1 MTPTTSQIIIKNSLS
16 GKKEL
21 FDPLVAG
28 KVGMYVCG
36 PTVYGEP
43 HLGHARSAITFDIVY
58 RYFKF
63 LGYKVRYVRNI
74 TDVGH
79 LEDEVNEVGE
89 DKIAKKARLEQL
101 EPMEVAQHYTNLYRD
116 MMGKLNVLP
125 PSIEPTASGH
135 IVEQI
140 AMIEQ
145 ILANGLAYESEGSVY
160 MDVLKYAEKYHYGQL
175 SGRVLEDLL
184 AGSRALDG
192 QDQKKHPADFALW
205 KKADDAHL
213 MKWSSPWGV
222 GFPGWHIECS
232 AMSIKYLG
240 LPFDIHGGGMDLKF
254 PHHEAEIAQSHA
266 AFGQAPVRYWMHN
279 NMVTLDGQKM
289 AKSKGN
295 FIALGQ
301 MFSGD
306 HPLLDKAY
314 SPMTLRFVM
323 LQAHYGSTI
332 DFSNQ
337 SMKAAEVACGKLL
350 KGQTLIDGL
359 KADAS
364 KAVDEALS
372 ARIAQTCQRCYD
384 TMSDDFN
391 TAETIASLFELLRL
405 ANKLT
410 QDQLNISVETLAL
423 LKNTYHGFLNEVMGI
438 YDETANSAQDE
449 LFPEV
454 MDILIEVRQQAR
466 ANKDFAFSDYIRD
479 RLAHVG
485 IKVNDD
491 KESATYETERS

>member
-1 MTPTTSQIIIKNSLS
+1 MNDRAVYIKNSLS
-16 GKKEL
+16 GKKEP
-21 FDPLVAG
+21 FVPIVKG

-43 HLGHARSAITFDIVY
+43 HLGHARSAIAFDIVY
-58 RYFKF
+58 RYFIF
-63 LGYKVRYVRNI
+63 LGYQVRYVRNI

-79 LEDEVNEVGE
+79 LEDELNEQGE
-89 DKIAKKARLEQL
+89 DKIAKKARIEQL

-116 MMGKLNVLP
+116 MMARLNVLP

-140 AMIEQ
+140 DMIEQ
-145 ILANGLAYESEGSVY
+145 IMANGFAYEREGSVY
-160 MDVLKYAEKYHYGQL
+160 LDVLKYAEKYHYGQL
-175 SGRVLEDLL
+175 SGRVLDDLL

-192 QDQKKHPADFALW
+192 QEQKKHPADFALW
-205 KKADDAHL
+205 KKADAGHL
-213 MKWSSPWGV
+213 MQWRSPWGM

-266 AFGQAPVRYWMHN
+266 AFGCAPARYWMHN

-295 FIALGQ
+295 FISLGQ
-301 MFSGD
+301 MFSGE
-306 HPLLDKAY
+306 HPLLEKTY
-314 SPMTLRFVM
+314 NPMTLRFLM

-337 SMKAAEVACGKLL
+337 AIKAAEVACGKLRR
-350 KGQTLIDGL
+350 GQKLI
-359 KADAS
+359 
-364 KAVDEALS
+364 EALQTNAPENVDNDLS
-372 ARIAQTCQRCYD
+372 AQILGTCERCYENMD
-384 TMSDDFN
+384 DDFN

-405 ANKLT
+405 AHKLAKH
-410 QDQLNISVETLAL
+410 QGSVSTDTLTIL
-423 LKNTYHGFLNEVMGI
+423 QNTYSGFLDDVLGI
-438 YDETANSAQDE
+438 GDETKTSSQNE
-449 LFPEV
+449 FFPEV

-466 ANKDFAFSDYIRD
+466 ADKDFAFSDYIRD
-479 RLAHVG
+479 RLATIG
-485 IKVNDD
+485 IKLNDD
-491 KESATYETERS
+491 KESATYETNRN

>member
-1 MTPTTSQIIIKNSLS
+1 MDYRPVYIKNSLK
-16 GKKEL
+16 GQKEL
-21 FDPLVAG
+21 FVPIVKG

-43 HLGHARSAITFDIVY
+43 HLGHARSAITFDTVF

-79 LEDEVNEVGE
+79 LEDELNEQGE
-89 DKIAKKARLEQL
+89 DKIAKKARIEQL
-101 EPMEVAQHYTNLYRD
+101 EPMEIAQHYTNLYRD
-116 MMGKLNVLP
+116 MMSKLNVLP

-140 AMIEQ
+140 DMIEK
-145 ILANGLAYESEGSVY
+145 IIANGFAYESEGSVY
-160 MDVLKYAEKYHYGQL
+160 LDVVKYAKRYHYGQL
-175 SGRVLEDLL
+175 SGRVLDDLL
-184 AGSRALDG
+184 SGSRTLDG
-192 QDQKKHPADFALW
+192 QDQKKNPVDFALW
-205 KKADDAHL
+205 KKADAGHI
-213 MKWSSPWGV
+213 MQWRSPWGM

-254 PHHEAEIAQSHA
+254 PHHEAEIAQCYA
-266 AFGQAPVRYWMHN
+266 AFDRAPVHYWMHN

-295 FIALGQ
+295 FISLGQ
-301 MFSGD
+301 MFSGN
-306 HPLLDKAY
+306 HPLLEKAY

-337 SMKAAEVACGKLL
+337 TMKSAEVASGKLL
-350 KGQTLIDGL
+350 RGLKLIDGL
-359 KADAS
+359 QAIKS
-364 KAVDEALS
+364 GNVDNDLT
-372 ARIAQTCQRCYD
+372 ARVLTISESCYEK
-384 TMSDDFN
+384 MSDDFN

-405 ANKLT
+405 ANKLKEG
-410 QDQLNISVETLAL
+410 QISIPKGILTILQ
-423 LKNTYHGFLNEVMGI
+423 NTYRGFLTEVLGV
-438 YDETANSAQDE
+438 YDETETSTQDKQR
-449 LFPEV
+449 FSNM
-454 MDILIEVRQQAR
+454 MDIMIEVREQAR
-466 ANKDFAFSDYIRD
+466 FQKQFAFSDYIRN
-479 RLAHVG
+479 RLADLG
-485 IKVNDD
+485 IQVQDG
-491 KESATYETERS
+491 KEKTAYDFNKQ

>member
-1 MTPTTSQIIIKNSLS
+1 MNGRTVYIKNSLS
-16 GKKEL
+16 GKKEP
-21 FDPLVAG
+21 FQPIVKG

-43 HLGHARSAITFDIVY
+43 HLGHARSAITFDIVH

-63 LGYKVRYVRNI
+63 LGYQVRYVRNI

-79 LEDEVNEVGE
+79 LEDELNEQGE

-101 EPMEVAQHYTNLYRD
+101 EPMEVAQHYTNMYRN
-116 MMGKLNVLP
+116 MMGRLNVLP

-140 AMIEQ
+140 DMIEQ
-145 ILANGLAYESEGSVY
+145 IIANGFAYETEGSVY
-160 MDVLKYAEKYHYGQL
+160 FDVSEYAKKYDYGQL
-175 SGRVLEDLL
+175 SGRVLDELL
-184 AGSRALDG
+184 AGSRVLDG
-192 QDQKKHPADFALW
+192 QEQKKHPADFALW
-205 KKADDAHL
+205 KKAEAGHI
-213 MKWSSPWGV
+213 MQWRSPWGM

-254 PHHEAEIAQSHA
+254 PHHEAEVAQSHA
-266 AFGQAPVRYWMHN
+266 AFGSAPVHYWMHN

-295 FIALGQ
+295 FIGLGA

-306 HPLLDKAY
+306 HPLLEKAY
-314 SPMTLRFVM
+314 TPVTIRFLM

-337 SMKAAEVACGKLL
+337 AIKAAEVACERLRRGL
-350 KGQTLIDGL
+350 KRIDGL
-359 KADAS
+359 KHKAS
-364 KAVDEALS
+364 GDFDNALS
-372 ARIAQTCQRCYD
+372 AQILSTCERCYANMD
-384 TMSDDFN
+384 DDFN

-405 ANKLT
+405 ANKLEQAQSSVPPATLTTLQYTYRGFLVAVLGIPEEGETST
-410 QDQLNISVETLAL
+410 QDGL
-423 LKNTYHGFLNEVMGI
+423 FLEVM
-438 YDETANSAQDE
+438 E
-449 LFPEV
+449 
-454 MDILIEVRQQAR
+454 ILLEVRQKAR
-466 ANKDFAFSDYIRD
+466 ANKDFVFSDYIRD
-479 RLAHVG
+479 RLTAIG
-485 IKVNDD
+485 IKLNDD
-491 KESATYETERS
+491 KKAATYDTSIK

>member
-1 MTPTTSQIIIKNSLS
+1 MNDRTVYIKNSLS
-16 GKKEL
+16 GEKEP
-21 FDPLVAG
+21 FVPLVKG
-28 KVGMYVCG
+28 KLGMYVCG

-43 HLGHARSAITFDIVY
+43 HLGHARSAITFDTVY
-58 RYFKF
+58 RYFRF
-63 LGYKVRYVRNI
+63 LGYQVRYVRNI

-79 LEDEVNEVGE
+79 LEDELNEQGE
-89 DKIAKKARLEQL
+89 DKIAKKARIEQL
-101 EPMEVAQHYTNLYRD
+101 EPMEVAQNYTNLYRD
-116 MMGKLNVLP
+116 MMARLNVLP

-135 IVEQI
+135 ILEQI
-140 AMIEQ
+140 DMIEQ
-145 ILANGLAYESEGSVY
+145 IMANGFAYERDGSVY
-160 MDVLKYAEKYHYGQL
+160 FNVMDYAKKHHYGQL

-184 AGSRALDG
+184 AGRRALDG

-205 KKADDAHL
+205 KKAEAGHL
-213 MKWSSPWGV
+213 MQWRSPWGM

-254 PHHEAEIAQSHA
+254 PHHEAEIAQCHA

-295 FIALGQ
+295 FISLGQ

-306 HPLLDKAY
+306 HPLLEKAY
-314 SPMTLRFVM
+314 SPVTLRFVI

-337 SMKAAEVACGKLL
+337 AIKAAEVACGKLL
-350 KGQTLIDGL
+350 RGLQLIEGL
-359 KADAS
+359 QAKESED
-364 KAVDEALS
+364 VDNDLS
-372 ARIAQTCQRCYD
+372 AQIRGTCERCYENMD
-384 TMSDDFN
+384 DDFN

-405 ANKLT
+405 AHKT
-410 QDQLNISVETLAL
+410 MQDLGGVSTETLTIL
-423 LKNTYHGFLNEVMGI
+423 QNTYRGFLTDVLGI
-438 YDETANSAQDE
+438 QDETKMSFQDE
-449 LFPEV
+449 LLPEV

-466 ANKDFAFSDYIRD
+466 AQKDFAFSDYVRD
-479 RLAHVG
+479 RLATIG
-485 IKVNDD
+485 IQLNDD
-491 KESATYETERS
+491 KEGATYATSRNL

>member
-1 MTPTTSQIIIKNSLS
+1 MNTRTVHLKNSLS
-16 GKKEL
+16 GKKEP
-21 FDPLVAG
+21 FEPLVPG

-43 HLGHARSAITFDIVY
+43 HLGHARSAITFDTIF
-58 RYFKF
+58 RYFSF

-79 LEDEVNEVGE
+79 LEDELNEQGE

-101 EPMEVAQHYTNLYRD
+101 EPMEVAQNYTNLYRN
-116 MMGKLNVLP
+116 MMAKLNVLP

-135 IVEQI
+135 IPEQI
-140 AMIEQ
+140 EMIEQ
-145 ILANGLAYESEGSVY
+145 IMANGFAYESEGSVY
-160 MDVLKYAEKYHYGQL
+160 LDVVKYAEKYDYGKL

-192 QDQKKHPADFALW
+192 QEQKRHPADFALW
-205 KKADDAHL
+205 KKADTAHL
-213 MKWSSPWGV
+213 MKWRSPWGV

-266 AFGQAPVRYWMHN
+266 AFGRAPVRYWMHN

-295 FIALGQ
+295 FISLGQ

-306 HPLLDKAY
+306 HPLLEKAY
-314 SPMTLRFVM
+314 SPVTLRFVM

-332 DFSNQ
+332 DFSNKT
-337 SMKAAEVACGKLL
+337 MKAAEVASGKLL
-350 KGQTLIDGL
+350 RGLELIDGL
-359 KADAS
+359 QADAS
-364 KAVDEALS
+364 GNIDKELS
-372 ARIAQTCQRCYD
+372 ESIQVTCERCYKD
-384 TMSDDFN
+384 MDDDFN

-405 ANKLT
+405 ANKLSHQQT
-410 QDQLNISVETLAL
+410 GITVETLAL
-423 LKNTYHGFLNEVMGI
+423 FQNTYKGFLHDVLGI
-438 YDETANSAQDE
+438 QDESAANGQDE

-454 MDILIEVRQQAR
+454 MDILIELRQQAR
-466 ANKDFAFSDYIRD
+466 DKKEFAFSDYVRD
-479 RLAHVG
+479 RLATAG
-485 IKVNDD
+485 ITLNDD
-491 KESATYETERS
+491 KEGATYETSRKV

>member
-1 MTPTTSQIIIKNSLS
+1 MDIRPVYLKNSLK
-16 GKKEL
+16 GEKEL
-21 FDPLVAG
+21 FIPVVKG

-36 PTVYGEP
+36 PTVYGAP
-43 HLGHARSAITFDIVY
+43 HLGHARSAISFDTVF
-58 RYFKF
+58 RYFSF

-79 LEDEVNEVGE
+79 LEDELNEQGE
-89 DKIAKKARLEQL
+89 DKIAKKARIEQL
-101 EPMEVAQHYTNLYRD
+101 EPMEVAQHYTNLYRT
-116 MMGKLNVLP
+116 MMAKLNVLP

-140 AMIEQ
+140 DMIER
-145 ILANGLAYESEGSVY
+145 IMANGLAYESEGSVY
-160 MDVLKYAEKYHYGQL
+160 LDVVEYAKKYDYGQL
-175 SGRVLEDLL
+175 SGRVLDDLL
-184 AGSRALDG
+184 SGSRALDG
-192 QDQKKHPADFALW
+192 QDQKKNPVDFALW
-205 KKADDAHL
+205 KKADPEHI
-213 MKWSSPWGV
+213 MKWRSPWGM

-254 PHHEAEIAQSHA
+254 PHHEAEIAQCYA
-266 AFGQAPVRYWMHN
+266 AFDRAPVHYWMHN

-295 FIALGQ
+295 FISLGQ

-337 SMKAAEVACGKLL
+337 TMKAAEIASRKLL
-350 KGQTLIDGL
+350 KGLKLIDGL
-359 KADAS
+359 PMMES
-364 KAVDEALS
+364 GNVDNDLS
-372 ARIAQTCQRCYD
+372 NRIVTVCESCYEK
-384 TMSDDFN
+384 MSDDFN

-405 ANKLT
+405 TNKLT
-410 QDQLNISVETLAL
+410 EERITIAEAARATLQS
-423 LKNTYHGFLNEVMGI
+423 TYRGFLTEVLGMH
-438 YDETANSAQDE
+438 DETVISTNDG

-454 MDILIEVRQQAR
+454 MDVLIEVRQKAR
-466 ANKDFAFSDYIRD
+466 SNKDFTFSDFIRD
-479 RLAHVG
+479 RLAKIG
-485 IKVNDD
+485 IQVNDG
-491 KESATYETERS
+491 KESATYETNRD